1 MDDLENKLKQCYGYL
16 VSIER
21 NGKSY
26 FGKLVSVGYDN
37 GKLILVCTNDLIIRI
52 DFQYDKIEVETKS
65 TIGGFPLKQ
74 PYISDI
80 GETILFK
87 V

>member
-21 NGKSY
+21 NGRAY
-26 FGKLVSVGYDN
+26 FGKLVSVGYN
-37 GKLILVCTNDLIIRI
+37 NNELILICTNDLTIRI
-52 DFQYDKIEVETKS
+52 VFQYDKIEFETKS
-65 TIGGFPLKQ
+65 VIGGFPLKQ